1 MREAGAGYRDIA
13 EWMRD
18 TQERKMTFMGVKCTP
33 TCADAVRPSTWET
46 TQLWAWVVW
55 QKKGATFSRNPLISF
70 EFLAPQPG
78 LEPGTYGLTENQALK
93 ILI

>member
-18 TQERKMTFMGVKCTP
+18 TQECKLTFMAVKCTP
-33 TCADAVRPSTWET
+33 TCAAAVRPSTWET

-55 QKKGATFSRNPLISF
+55 KKKELRFHVTP
-70 EFLAPQPG
+70 
-78 LEPGTYGLTENQALK
+78 
-93 ILI
+93 